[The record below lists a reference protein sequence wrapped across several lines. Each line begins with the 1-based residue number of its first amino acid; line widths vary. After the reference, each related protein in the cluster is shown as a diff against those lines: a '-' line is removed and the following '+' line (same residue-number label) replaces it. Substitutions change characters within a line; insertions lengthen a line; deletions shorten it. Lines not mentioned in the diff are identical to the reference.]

1 MKKLNLFKF
10 IIICII
16 ITIMGFFLMMTVKDN
31 EEQSIQNTE
40 YEDSLFFEN

>member
-1 MKKLNLFKF
+1 
-10 IIICII
+10 
-16 ITIMGFFLMMTVKDN
+16 MGFFLMMTVKDN